1 MMPEERY
8 EDEGQEVETTSD
20 KFYYSMEEFYR
31 REDTSIYDQ
40 GRNRL
45 VSEPTAVYW
54 NPREAESESV
64 VLESYGD
71 QIP

>member
-31 REDTSIYDQ
+31 REDTSIYD
-40 GRNRL
+40 
-45 VSEPTAVYW
+45 
-54 NPREAESESV
+54 
-64 VLESYGD
+64 
-71 QIP
+71 